1 MNDKTNN
8 PQEKIETAIDAG
20 ELRDEEL
27 DQVRGAG
34 GYDDGHWMPLKSVSV
49 GSSSG
54 SKRLLKRDAGT
65 EGFWSAE
72 FITD

>member
-8 PQEKIETAIDAG
+8 PQEKIGTAIDSD

-27 DQVRGAG
+27 QDVAG
-34 GYDDGHWMPLKSVSV
+34 GAVYMRYNEFMPSIRR
-49 GSSSG
+49 G
-54 SKRLLKRDAGT
+54 SKGSFTKNDGT
-65 EGFWSAE
+65 EEFWSAE

>member
-8 PQEKIETAIDAG
+8 PQEKIETAIDSE

-27 DQVRGAG
+27 DQVQGGAG
-34 GYDDGHWMPLKSVSV
+34 GYEGWIPIKTAGG
-49 GSSSG
+49 GSPGG
-54 SKRLLKRDAGT
+54 SKRLLKRDAAT

>member
-8 PQEKIETAIDAG
+8 PQEKIETAIDSG

-27 DQVRGAG
+27 NQVQGGAG
-34 GYDDGHWMPLKSVSV
+34 GYDDGYWIPLKTV
-49 GSSSG
+49 GTSSG
-54 SKRLLKRDAGT
+54 GNKRLLNRDAGT
-65 EGFWSAE
+65 EAFWSAE